1 MSNSPCPIC
10 GNETAKGNRYCADC
24 DYDGSGSRARPA
36 QRAQAQAAP
45 RRGGN
50 VSLVLLFFVVSA
62 FGTVL
67 TGVFAPNALS
77 LPLLNSRGAVSSADW
92 GEVRTVR
99 VASRIRAQA
108 STASDIMRTLA
119 PGDSVRVEP
128 VASGWRRCGSS
139 RDAEAGRS
147 SRCLSGRVC
156 RRGGEDRGVRLTRAG
171 LLRPTVFYLQG
182 VYP

>member
-10 GNETAKGNRYCADC
+10 GKETAKGNRYCADC
-24 DYDGSGSRARPA
+24 DYDGSGPSVAPAR
-36 QRAQAQAAP
+36 RAQVQAPA
-45 RRGGN
+45 RGGN
-50 VSLVLLFFVVSA
+50 LSLVLLFFVVSA

-77 LPLLNSRGAVSSADW
+77 LPLLSSGRVAESVEW

-108 STASDIMRTLA
+108 STGSEIMQTLA

-128 VASGWRRCGSS
+128 VANGWFR
-139 RDAEAGRS
+139 AYP
-147 SRCLSGRVC
+147 
-156 RRGGEDRGVRLTRAG
+156 VRLVPRVKARPLGFIYGTLLDPAKPNVVSAG
-171 LLRPTVFYLQG
+171 ITG
-182 VYP
+182 SN